1 MNKSILI
8 GRLGKDPETRNFE
21 NGSVTTFSLA
31 TSETYKDRS
40 GNRQEKTEWHNISF
54 WGKQGEIVAKYF
66 KKGDSILVEGKIAYR
81 EYEKDGRR
89 CFITEIQ
96 CSSFEF
102 LAKSSVSNV
111 SGLPTENEPGD
122 DDDLPF

>member
-81 EYEKDGRR
+81 EYEKDGR

-102 LAKSSVSNV
+102 LAKSSVSN
-111 SGLPTENEPGD
+111 GAAEATENQPVD
-122 DDDLPF
+122 DDYLPF

>member
-89 CFITEIQ
+89 YFITEIQ

-102 LAKSSVSNV
+102 LPKSGANSGSNR
-111 SGLPTENEPGD
+111 SPEIEAAD